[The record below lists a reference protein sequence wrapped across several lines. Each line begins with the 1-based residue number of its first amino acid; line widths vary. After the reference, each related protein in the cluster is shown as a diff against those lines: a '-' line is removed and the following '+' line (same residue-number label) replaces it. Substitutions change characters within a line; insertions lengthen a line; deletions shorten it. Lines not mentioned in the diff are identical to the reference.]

1 MASAA
6 DLFGFD
12 TVTLK
17 GAPLDRAKAA
27 LRVAR
32 LHVRLANADTKS
44 ARLED
49 VLSEIE
55 DEIGVHISRIDDAVM
70 DDADALEASGEAQRL
85 RQAELPLRAA

>member
-12 TVTLK
+12 TITLK
-17 GAPLDRAKAA
+17 GDPMDRAKAA

-32 LHVRLANADTKS
+32 LHVQLANADTNS
-44 ARLED
+44 WRLED

-70 DDADALEASGEAQRL
+70 DDAANLEASGEAQRL